1 MKKKNLDQ
9 NDQKKLKTNLNG
21 NKEWKFGHR
30 CQVPISRS
38 SRAGGEWNG
47 ESKFAWHFHF
57 LILILFLTWQA
68 IEMKTYP
75 DEIDI
80 GQVQVDDLL
89 DEDVPIT
96 EIQNTPPPPPI
107 SSHLSAPESSISLDT
122 RSACGL

>member
-1 MKKKNLDQ
+1 MEPKKNPKADLRKNSVLYFQ
-9 NDQKKLKTNLNG
+9 IG
-21 NKEWKFGHR
+21 
-30 CQVPISRS
+30 
-38 SRAGGEWNG
+38 
-47 ESKFAWHFHF
+47 